1 MAHALQGAEAPKPTL
16 REEANAARIGR
27 SRFIG
32 HAVGFILIV
41 LVIEIALTF
50 AGLKETRQMGAQSI
64 TVPNHWLAL
73 AGSVVLLLALMDL
86 AIRRRHDRG
95 RSGIDAFIALLL
107 LEAAFL
113 TTIMGPLPPQ
123 VPPIA
128 VSAVAGIAG
137 LYLFV
142 VLMILPSNRHINRYG
157 APPKPD

>member
-41 LVIEIALTF
+41 LVIETALTL
-50 AGLKETRQMGAQSI
+50 AGLKETRQIGAQSI

-95 RSGIDAFIALLL
+95 RSGIDAFVALLL

-113 TTIMGPLPPQ
+113 TTVMGSLPSQ

-128 VSAVAGIAG
+128 VGGVAALAG
-137 LYLFV
+137 LYLV
-142 VLMILPSNRHINRYG
+142 VMLMILPGNKAINRYG
-157 APPKPD
+157 ARPKPD

>member
-1 MAHALQGAEAPKPTL
+1 MAHALQGAEAPRPTL
-16 REEANAARIGR
+16 REEANAARICR

-50 AGLKETRQMGAQSI
+50 AGLKETRQMGAQSL

-73 AGSVVLLLALMDL
+73 AGSIVVLLALMDL

-95 RSGIDAFIALLL
+95 RSGIDAFIGLLL

-113 TTIMGPLPPQ
+113 ATVMGPLPPQ

-128 VSAVAGIAG
+128 VGAVAGIAG

-142 VLMILPSNRHINRYG
+142 MLVILPGNRSVNRYG
-157 APPKPD
+157 ESPKPD